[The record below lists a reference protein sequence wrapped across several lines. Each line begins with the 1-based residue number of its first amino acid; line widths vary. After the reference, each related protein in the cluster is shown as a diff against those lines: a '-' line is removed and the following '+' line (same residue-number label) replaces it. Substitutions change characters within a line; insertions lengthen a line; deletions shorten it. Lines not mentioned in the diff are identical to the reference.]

1 MQVWARLTT
10 RRASRPRGQSIATEA
25 AAGATSEGA
34 ATVAPIIDRA
44 KIPMF
49 CMTGQSE
56 FNKTPLKYF
65 HRLVPADIFDAY
77 GMGGS
82 ALYGPGHAPYKK
94 AALVFGND
102 IGSPAFVAPAP
113 AAFPKLGG
121 SIAINQA
128 IDLKPGTS
136 YRTEVAA
143 MLQTKPDVI
152 LTEALG
158 AAGTYLK
165 EVKSQ

>member
-102 IGSPAFVAPAP
+102 IGSQAFVQPGTN
-113 AAFPKLGG
+113 AFTKLGG
-121 SIAINQA
+121 
-128 IDLKPGTS
+128 T
-136 YRTEVAA
+136 R
-143 MLQTKPDVI
+143 
-152 LTEALG
+152 ALHH
-158 AAGTYLK
+158 T
-165 EVKSQ
+165 VS